1 MEGKVKFFNEEKGFG
16 FIEPQEGKDV
26 FVHISKVEGNQNLAD
41 DQRVS
46 FEVQDGERGPMAVD
60 VKILADEEESEE
72 ESSDEE

>member
-26 FVHISKVEGNQNLAD
+26 FVHISKIEGNQNLRD
-41 DQRVS
+41 NQRVS
-46 FEVQDGERGPMAVD
+46 FEVQEGERGPMAVD
-60 VKILADEEESEE
+60 VKVLADEDE

>member
-26 FVHISKVEGNQNLAD
+26 FVHISKIEGNQNLRD

-46 FEVQDGERGPMAVD
+46 FEVQDGERRPMAVD
-60 VKILADEEESEE
+60 VKVLGDEEES
-72 ESSDEE
+72 SSDEE

>member
-26 FVHISKVEGNQNLAD
+26 FVHISKIEGNQNLQD
-41 DQRVS
+41 NQRVL

-60 VKILADEEESEE
+60 VKILADEDEDS
-72 ESSDEE
+72 SSDEE

>member
-26 FVHISKVEGNQNLAD
+26 FVHISKIEGNQNLQD

-60 VKILADEEESEE
+60 VKILADEEES
-72 ESSDEE
+72 SSDEE

>member
-26 FVHISKVEGNQNLAD
+26 FVHISKIEGNQNLQD
-41 DQRVS
+41 NQRVS

-60 VKILADEEESEE
+60 VKILADEDEDS
-72 ESSDEE
+72 SSDEE

>member
-26 FVHISKVEGNQNLAD
+26 FVHISKIEGNQNLQD
-41 DQRVS
+41 NQKVS

-60 VKILADEEESEE
+60 VKILADEDEDS
-72 ESSDEE
+72 SSDEE

>member
-26 FVHISKVEGNQNLAD
+26 FVHISKIEGNQNLQD
-41 DQRVS
+41 NQRVS

-60 VKILADEEESEE
+60 VKILADEEESSEE
-72 ESSDEE
+72 E